1 MIESGF
7 PDFIASSWTSVM
19 APAGTPKDIVGR
31 LNASINAGLT
41 SSQMQARLKQL
52 AAEARPGTP
61 EELAAFVAGE
71 IPKWQALA
79 KLTGVTGE

>member
-1 MIESGF
+1 MAKTKAAAFTFVCG
-7 PDFIASSWTSVM
+7 PDDFL
-19 APAGTPKDIVGR
+19 VGR
-31 LNASINAGLT
+31 LGKERFEA
-41 SSQMQARLKQL
+41 L